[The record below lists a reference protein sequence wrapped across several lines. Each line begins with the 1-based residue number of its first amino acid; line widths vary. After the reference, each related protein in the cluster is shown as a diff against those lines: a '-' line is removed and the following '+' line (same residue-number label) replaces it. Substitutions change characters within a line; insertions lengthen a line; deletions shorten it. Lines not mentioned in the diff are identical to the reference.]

1 MVRLLTRPFSEHSV
15 GKGRFAVAREI
26 CGDDRELVRELWGSL
41 PPGQTRFGVS
51 GQEQHDRPEPAR
63 RTKTRPASTSTTS
76 REKASKVMLQM
87 CTITAGQHSA
97 EYCD

>member
-51 GQEQHDRPEPAR
+51 GQEQHDRPGAGSTDEDTTGLDIDDLAR
-63 RTKTRPASTSTTS
+63 EGIEGHAADVHDHRRSTF
-76 REKASKVMLQM
+76 
-87 CTITAGQHSA
+87 G
-97 EYCD
+97 